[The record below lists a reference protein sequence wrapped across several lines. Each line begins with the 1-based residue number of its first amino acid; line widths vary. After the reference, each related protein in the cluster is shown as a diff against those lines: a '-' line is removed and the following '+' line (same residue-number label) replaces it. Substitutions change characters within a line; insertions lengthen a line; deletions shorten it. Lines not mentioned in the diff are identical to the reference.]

1 MLYIKANKDKK
12 AFKTSL
18 DDVVDQVNESNKQH
32 FELTKDQKEKLLK
45 TQTEIDAAK
54 EYVGNFEKKLNLPN
68 PSFQTV
74 GLSNNYNLQ
83 QVTVANNSEDWLFV
97 NDPNSP
103 FYGGV
108 AMGKLHVN
116 DTANV
121 HKLRFSNEYTNY
133 SQNVLHGAEIA
144 NDTNKYKQLM
154 FVGNNSGG
162 KDKQVGVYDVLNVNG
177 NLNVKGDAQ
186 MNGNVSL
193 NKLNVMREMRI
204 GGSPAAT
211 QEWINS
217 QGRPKWTNIQGR
229 PNITPGAPGLQ
240 GARGNG
246 VDYVEGKLENNQPI
260 LIVYFSDKNVA
271 PQKVQLNNAFGKTL
285 SGIAVSDQNIIVTFR
300 DGSKQTLPVPTI
312 GSVSNYGSLTVGSGE
327 KSKDGELTVHMAN
340 RHATK
345 INAADG
351 NNYLRGTETV
361 FDSPLTLNKGIV
373 VKNGSLC
380 INNVCIDE
388 TKLKALLNRSPP
400 PAPTPPPPALNF
412 SYTYNSTPFIPGNVD
427 TTSLIWYRNSDNS
440 SKYWTGQGKP
450 FWLCDSPP
458 SNQAAKRTYEKIYQ
472 STSFA
477 DVYCKFQFNTDNV
490 GIIYLNNIKI
500 GQSDKWE
507 QTTTAY
513 GNLKYG
519 NNRIQLEIT
528 NHEPGNTGGGILSC
542 VRNSDNTVLFTTDSS
557 WKMNTDQ
564 LPSNIS
570 KVNGWTGNHENP
582 LYNNKLITN
591 QSEEMCRQK
600 ALNSGGKYT
609 AWGHRNNTYP
619 DPEWQNTCFLYTAP
633 FAPFKGNVNDT
644 AHTSGCLRPGEKI
657 EWGCKT
663 TKPPPP
669 VLPDGIIALF
679 GNRGSRYCA
688 DESSRVKC
696 DRVEVDR
703 WEKFN
708 VTNLGDGTVAMRG
721 GRDLKWCSD
730 RPDGLVCNAESI
742 GPWEKFNIEDLGDSN
757 SFAMKGGREGL
768 YCSDRPEGMV
778 CNVRSRSDWEKL
790 RYFKSSS

>member
-1 MLYIKANKDKK
+1 
-12 AFKTSL
+12 
-18 DDVVDQVNESNKQH
+18 
-32 FELTKDQKEKLLK
+32 
-45 TQTEIDAAK
+45 
-54 EYVGNFEKKLNLPN
+54 
-68 PSFQTV
+68 
-74 GLSNNYNLQ
+74 
-83 QVTVANNSEDWLFV
+83 
-97 NDPNSP
+97 
-103 FYGGV
+103 
-108 AMGKLHVN
+108 
-116 DTANV
+116 
-121 HKLRFSNEYTNY
+121 
-133 SQNVLHGAEIA
+133 
-144 NDTNKYKQLM
+144 
-154 FVGNNSGG
+154 
-162 KDKQVGVYDVLNVNG
+162 
-177 NLNVKGDAQ
+177 
-186 MNGNVSL
+186 
-193 NKLNVMREMRI
+193 
-204 GGSPAAT
+204 
-211 QEWINS
+211 
-217 QGRPKWTNIQGR
+217 
-229 PNITPGAPGLQ
+229 
-240 GARGNG
+240 
-246 VDYVEGKLENNQPI
+246 
-260 LIVYFSDKNVA
+260 
-271 PQKVQLNNAFGKTL
+271 
-285 SGIAVSDQNIIVTFR
+285 
-300 DGSKQTLPVPTI
+300 
-312 GSVSNYGSLTVGSGE
+312 
-327 KSKDGELTVHMAN
+327 VHMAN